1 MILSDVSVK
10 RPVFAAVMSM
20 LLVALGVLSYKD
32 LPVREI
38 PEIEFPVVSITTV
51 YPGASAQVIENR
63 VTQIIEDSISGIE
76 GVKSI
81 TSASTNGASSIT
93 VEFKQEHDIEVG
105 TNDIRDKVSGIVNF
119 LPEEV
124 DLPRVQKFNFGER
137 AIMWFGVTSTV
148 FDHLQLTDFIE
159 RNIED
164 QLSVVDGVARIR
176 IGNRKRPAVRIWLDR
191 QAMAARGLTIPD
203 IEASLRAENIELP
216 AGRLESATRDFTLRV
231 ERLYKAPE
239 DFARLVL
246 KEGEDGHL
254 VRLGEVARIE
264 LGPENERTDYRRN
277 GLTGQSIGIVKQS
290 KANILEVAQAVKK
303 KAKEIQAQLPPH
315 IKMDTSWDS
324 SLFVE
329 EAIFEV
335 YRTLFIS
342 MALVIFVIYLFLGSL
357 RAAIIP
363 AITVPVSLIATF
375 WVLGLA
381 GYSINMITL
390 LALVLTIGLVVDD
403 SIVVLENCYRRVESG
418 EPALLAAYRG
428 ARQVAFAVIATT
440 VVLISVFLPIFF
452 VEGSVATIF
461 KELALTVTA
470 AVGFSSFIALSLSA
484 MLCSKLLSRKEKK
497 GWLRLHLTQWF
508 VTINKTYDKVLRT
521 AIGNKAGV
529 AVIFVGSL
537 VLVAGFFM
545 NIQKELAPAEDRGA
559 FWLNIRGPEGAGFEA
574 MSVYVK
580 EVEDSLMGGVEDG
593 TIQTLLINVPGF
605 RANSESVNS
614 ADGIIILPSWKTRK
628 KNTSEMVSWA
638 RGQVAAITDV
648 FPFFRESS
656 AFSTGGGAPLQ
667 FVIGANTYAEL
678 ADIRDKMLERID
690 EYPGLV
696 NVDTD
701 YQETQPQLRIDV
713 DRDRAADIGVSVAAI
728 GRTLETMLAGRR
740 VTTYVD
746 RGEEYNVML
755 QASAENRTNP
765 ADIDNIFVRSERTGQ
780 LVPLSNLVTIR
791 NVADSGRLN
800 RYNRVRAL
808 TISAGLGEGY
818 SLGQGIEFML
828 QTALEVAPEAVY
840 SDLKGDSREF
850 DEMVAALAFTFG
862 LALLVVFLVLAGQF
876 ESFIHPITIMITVP
890 LAIAGGLFGL
900 YVTGNSLNIY
910 SAVGLIIL
918 IGIAAKN
925 GILIVEFANQLRDE
939 GQSVTDAIVNG
950 AKIRL
955 RPVVMTGIS
964 TAAGSLPLVL
974 AIGPGSESRSSIG
987 VIVLFGVIIA
997 TFFTLIL
1004 IPVFYDFLGK
1014 YTGSPGFIERKLRL
1028 QEKDISN
1035 QKGKVPGGHPEAAE

>member
-20 LLVALGVLSYKD
+20 LLVALGVLSFND

-38 PEIEFPVVSITTV
+38 PEIEFPVVSITTI

-81 TSASTNGASSIT
+81 TSASTNGASNIT

-124 DLPRVQKFNFGER
+124 DFPRVQKFNFNER
-137 AIMWFGVTSTV
+137 AIMWFGLTSTV

-159 RNIED
+159 RTIED

-264 LGPENERTDYRRN
+264 VGPENSRTDYRNN
-277 GLTGQSIGIVKQS
+277 GETGQSIGIVKQS
-290 KANILEVAQAVKK
+290 KANILEVAQAVKEK
-303 KAKEIQAQLPPH
+303 VKDIQTQLPPH
-315 IKMDTSWDS
+315 VQMKTSWDS

-342 MALVIFVIYLFLGSL
+342 MALVIFVIYLFLGSF

-403 SIVVLENCYRRVESG
+403 SIVVLENCYRRVEKG

-497 GWLRLHLTQWF
+497 GWLRLHLITWF
-508 VTINKTYDKVLRT
+508 ETINKTYDKVLRT

-529 AVIFVGSL
+529 GIIFVGSL
-537 VLVAGFFM
+537 VLVAGFFL

-574 MSVYVK
+574 MSIYVK
-580 EVEDSLMGGVEDG
+580 EVEDSIMGGVEDG

-605 RANSESVNS
+605 RSNSESVNS
-614 ADGIIILPSWKTRK
+614 ADGIIILPSWKIRE

-638 RGQVAAITDV
+638 RGQVAEITDV

-656 AFSTGGGAPLQ
+656 AFSTGGGAPIQ

-678 ADIRDKMLERID
+678 ADIRDRMLERID
-690 EYPGLV
+690 AYPGLV
-696 NVDTD
+696 NVDSD
-701 YQETQPQLRIDV
+701 YQETQPQIRIDV
-713 DRDRAADIGVSVAAI
+713 NRDRAADIGVSVAAI

-755 QASAENRTNP
+755 QAAQENRTNP
-765 ADIDNIFVRSERTGQ
+765 ADIDNIFVRSARTGQ

-840 SDLKGDSREF
+840 TDLKGDSREF

-900 YVTGNSLNIY
+900 YITGNSLNIY

-987 VIVLFGVIIA
+987 VIILFGVIIA

-1004 IPVFYDFLGK
+1004 IPVFYDTLGK

-1028 QEKDISN
+1028 QEKDISS
-1035 QKGKVPGGHPEAAE
+1035 KK

>member
-1 MILSDVSVK
+1 KVK
-10 RPVFAAVMSM
+10 
-20 LLVALGVLSYKD
+20 
-32 LPVREI
+32 
-38 PEIEFPVVSITTV
+38 
-51 YPGASAQVIENR
+51 
-63 VTQIIEDSISGIE
+63 
-76 GVKSI
+76 
-81 TSASTNGASSIT
+81 
-93 VEFKQEHDIEVG
+93 DIQ
-105 TNDIRDKVSGIVNF
+105 T
-119 LPEEV
+119 
-124 DLPRVQKFNFGER
+124 
-137 AIMWFGVTSTV
+137 
-148 FDHLQLTDFIE
+148 
-159 RNIED
+159 
-164 QLSVVDGVARIR
+164 
-176 IGNRKRPAVRIWLDR
+176 
-191 QAMAARGLTIPD
+191 
-203 IEASLRAENIELP
+203 
-216 AGRLESATRDFTLRV
+216 
-231 ERLYKAPE
+231 
-239 DFARLVL
+239 
-246 KEGEDGHL
+246 
-254 VRLGEVARIE
+254 
-264 LGPENERTDYRRN
+264 
-277 GLTGQSIGIVKQS
+277 
-290 KANILEVAQAVKK
+290 
-303 KAKEIQAQLPPH
+303 QLPPH
-315 IKMDTSWDS
+315 VQMKTSWDS

-342 MALVIFVIYLFLGSL
+342 MALVIFVIYLFLGSF

-403 SIVVLENCYRRVESG
+403 SIVVLENCYRRVEKG

-452 VEGSVATIF
+452 VEGTIATIF

-497 GWLRLHLTQWF
+497 GWLRLHLITWF
-508 VTINKTYDKVLRT
+508 ETINKTYDKVLRT

-529 AVIFVGSL
+529 GVIFVGSL
-537 VLVAGFFM
+537 VLVAGFFL

-574 MSVYVK
+574 MSIYVK

-593 TIQTLLINVPGF
+593 TIQTLLINLPGF
-605 RANSESVNS
+605 RARSESVNT
-614 ADGIIILPSWKTRK
+614 ADGILILPSWKIRD

-638 RGQVAAITDV
+638 RGQVAEITDV

-656 AFSTGGGAPLQ
+656 AFSTGGGAPVQ

-678 ADIRDKMLERID
+678 AEIRDRMLERID

-701 YQETQPQLRIDV
+701 YQETQPQIRIDV

-755 QASAENRTNP
+755 QAAQENRTNP
-765 ADIDNIFVRSERTGQ
+765 ADIDNIFVRSQRTGQ
-780 LVPLSNLVTIR
+780 LVPLSNLVTVR

-818 SLGQGIEFML
+818 TLGQGIEFML

-840 SDLKGDSREF
+840 TDLKGDSREF
-850 DEMVAALAFTFG
+850 DEMVAALGFTFG

-1004 IPVFYDFLGK
+1004 IPVFYDTLGK

-1028 QEKDISN
+1028 QEKDISS
-1035 QKGKVPGGHPEAAE
+1035 KK